1 MPAVVQ
7 NVLVEV
13 DQVVDKGQP
22 LVVVSAMKMESTL
35 VAPYPGTVA
44 AVNTEVGA
52 KVNPGDILVEIE
64 AAPEGDPEGGTNE

>member
-7 NVLVEV
+7 DVLVAVGDEV
-13 DQVVDKGQP
+13 EKGQK

-35 VAPYPGTVA
+35 VAPYAGTVA

-52 KVNPGDILVEIE
+52 KANPGDVLVEIE
-64 AAPEGDPEGGTNE
+64 AADEGGDDE